1 MKDEIRVLCIGLLFI
16 FYKVMLSIL
25 VNKGLYLTCRGQSI
39 TPSTYF
45 VPVNTKLVKIRFV
58 VF

>member
-1 MKDEIRVLCIGLLFI
+1 MKDEICVLCIGLLFI
-16 FYKVMLSIL
+16 FYKGMLSIL
-25 VNKGLYLTCRGQSI
+25 VNKGLYLTRRRQNT

-45 VPVNTKLVKIRFV
+45 VSVNTKLVKIRFL

>member
-1 MKDEIRVLCIGLLFI
+1 MRPVFYVLDYCFI
-16 FYKVMLSIL
+16 FYTIMLSIL
-25 VNKGLYLTCRGQSI
+25 ANKGLYLTCRGQSI
-39 TPSTYF
+39 IPSMSF